1 MAGQPITRAREEEKR
16 RKEAEKNAWR
26 PNPGAQEFVLSIPGN
41 IREILYGGA
50 RGGGKTDAG
59 MVWLADP
66 KYLQNKKFRG
76 LVLRRNA
83 DDLSDWLSRARAM
96 YAGLGATFVGK
107 PTEIVFPSGATIRTG
122 HLKDENAFEKYQG
135 HEYQKILVEEL
146 TLIKS
151 EKLFNKLMNSLRTSD
166 KSLQPQFFG
175 TTNPG
180 GPGHGWVKRRWIDPG
195 TGWKPDPMKP
205 WSTRKGTT
213 RIYIPA
219 TIDDNPKLMEA
230 DPAYIN
236 TINELEETD
245 PELYR
250 AWRYG
255 DWNVFIGQVFTE
267 WRESKHIIQG
277 IPDIT
282 NMRKLVCFDW
292 GYNAPACAL
301 WLAIDSYMDDE
312 GKSHIRHIY
321 MYRELYITKRT
332 SRQWAKAMRAYYDIE
347 PFDFMVLPHDCFSI
361 RHDGNTIANDIES
374 EGTPVARGESGTR
387 QARLNRVNVIHRFLQ
402 STCTCKG
409 SKFCPGNRPI
419 LQVLNTCKNFTRT
432 ITDLPYDESDPE
444 LYDTDAEDHAID
456 AAGLGLITIHDPTS
470 YVISPTSEPIRF
482 RQALKMNTA
491 GTHIEGL
498 TIDPSLEAILNH
510 RNNNEEMSWMAN

>member
-1 MAGQPITRAREEEKR
+1 MAGKPITRAREAEKAR
-16 RKEAEKNAWR
+16 IEAEKHAWR
-26 PNPGAQEFVLSIPGN
+26 PNPGAQEYVLSIPN
-41 IREILYGGA
+41 NVREIMYGGA

-59 MVWLADP
+59 MVWLIDP
-66 KYLQNKKFRG
+66 SYIKHSKFRA

-96 YAGLGATFVGK
+96 YGGLGAVFAGK

-122 HLKDENAFEKYQG
+122 HLKDENAFEKYLG

-151 EKLFNKLMNSLRTSD
+151 EKLFNKLMQSLRTSV
-166 KSLQPQFFG
+166 KILQPQFFG

-195 TGWKPDPMKP
+195 TGWKPTPMVP
-205 WSTRKGTT
+205 WITRRGTT
-213 RIYIPA
+213 RVYIPA
-219 TIDDNPKLMEA
+219 TIDDNPKLLEA
-230 DPAYIN
+230 DPAYVLSIE
-236 TINELEETD
+236 ELQETD

-267 WRESKHIIQG
+267 WRESKHVTTTL
-277 IPDIT
+277 PDIT
-282 NMRKLVCFDW
+282 NMRKIVCFDW

-312 GKSHIRHIY
+312 GKSQIRHIY
-321 MYRELYITKRT
+321 MYRELYVTKRT
-332 SRQWAKAMRAYYDIE
+332 SRQWAKAMKAYYDIE
-347 PFDFMVLPHDCFSI
+347 PFDFMVLPHDCFST

-374 EGTPVARGESGTR
+374 EGVPIARGESGTR

-402 STCTCKG
+402 TQWPEDGK
-409 SKFCPGNRPI
+409 PV
-419 LQVLNTCKNFTRT
+419 LQTLNVCKNFIRT
-432 ITDLPYDESDPE
+432 ITDLPYDDADTEM
-444 LYDTDAEDHAID
+444 YDTDAEDHAVD

-470 YVISPTSEPIRF
+470 YVISPTSEPIRY
-482 RQALKMNTA
+482 RQAIKMNTA
-491 GTHIEGL
+491 STHAQL
-498 TIDPSLEAILNH
+498 SIDPSLEAI
-510 RNNNEEMSWMAN
+510 MSRGKQGDMGWMAN